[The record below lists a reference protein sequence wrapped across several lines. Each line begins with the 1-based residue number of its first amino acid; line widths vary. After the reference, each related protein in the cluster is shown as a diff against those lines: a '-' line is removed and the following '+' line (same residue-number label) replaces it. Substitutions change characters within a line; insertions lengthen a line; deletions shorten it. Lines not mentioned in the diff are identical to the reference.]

1 MITYYFLSRISAAVV
16 FMIYWRFNSHAYQA
30 IMKRE
35 RQYGLD
41 EPELRMIRQ
50 NHESACVDMIAY
62 CVPGIGEIM
71 TLIYLCEM
79 SKEIHDR
86 SQSTFQGYLSHKAL
100 SSTTFNFAG
109 VIGLLAMVF
118 AWVLIGSLL
127 DDTLTKKQS
136 NTQENQTEA
145 EPQADKAEPVSALKD
160 NQYRVLCTTLNRV
173 VSCTIEP

>member
-35 RQYGLD
+35 RQYDLD
-41 EPELRMIRQ
+41 ELELRMIRQ
-50 NHESACVDMIAY
+50 NHESACVDLICY
-62 CVPGIGEIM
+62 FIPGVGEIM
-71 TLIYLCEM
+71 TLTILHEI
-79 SKEIHDR
+79 SKEIPHR
-86 SQSTFQGYLSHKAL
+86 SQKSFQGYLSHKAL

-118 AWVLIGSLL
+118 AWLLIGSLI
-127 DDTLTKKQS
+127 DDTLTKKET
-136 NTQENQTEA
+136 NTQENQPEA
-145 EPQADKAEPVSALKD
+145 EPQADKAEPVTALKD